1 MSNGRRQNRNKHCLI
16 KCGFSSYKKT
26 ERELTLVCAAHF
38 YGIKA
43 LYHIIEIHKLW
54 IFDYKMG
61 LSFTKREIRLQSGIL
76 HYKMG
81 FLGYKRDSHVAIHLR
96 LKKIA
101 RVHLYISVFKYIVYR
116 KY

>member
-26 ERELTLVCAAHF
+26 ERELTLVCVAHF

-81 FLGYKRDSHVAIHLR
+81 FLGYKRDSRVAIHR
-96 LKKIA
+96 LQWIPQK
-101 RVHLYISVFKYIVYR
+101 R
-116 KY
+116 K